1 MYGDLMLILLSFLFL
16 LIAFLCAVYYVYR
29 VAFYSR
35 KKGQDNVYAIP
46 AGEQYRPHK
55 DRMLQLIEELVKRE
69 YEDVYITSFD
79 GLKLHGR
86 YYHYKDGAPLNIGFH
101 GYRAT
106 SIRDFCVGASETLN
120 RGHNLILVDQR
131 GQCGS
136 QGKTITMGIKEHRD
150 VLSWTQYAT
159 QRFGEDT
166 KIVIY
171 GVSMG
176 AASVIMASALD
187 LPKTVKGII
196 ADCPYNA
203 PKDIIL
209 NVAKEDMHISPK
221 LAYPFVWL
229 AAKIFGHFDLN
240 GMTCEQAIKSAQIP
254 VMILHGEDDR
264 YVPCDMSK
272 EIADANPDIVT
283 RYTFPDAGHG
293 LSFLVDTQ
301 RYRDLTEPFYAQ
313 CCKDKTE

>member
-1 MYGDLMLILLSFLFL
+1 MLIILSILFL
-16 LIAFLCAVYYVYR
+16 IFAVLLVCYYVYR

-35 KKGQDNVYAIP
+35 KKGQNDVRKIP
-46 AGEQYRPHK
+46 DGEQYEPHRE
-55 DRMLQLIEELVKRE
+55 RMLDLIDKLLQRE
-69 YEDVYITSFD
+69 YEDVYVTSFD

-106 SIRDFCVGASETLN
+106 SVRDFCVGANESLN
-120 RGHNLILVDQR
+120 RGHNLILIDQR
-131 GQCGS
+131 GQ
-136 QGKTITMGIKEHRD
+136 GKSEGNTITMGVKEHRD

-159 QRFGEDT
+159 KRFGDDV

-176 AASVIMASALD
+176 AASVVMATSLQ
-187 LPKTVKGII
+187 LPPNVKGVI

-209 NVAKEDMHISPK
+209 SVAKNDMGISK
-221 LAYPFVWL
+221 TLAYPFVYF
-229 AAKIFGHFDLN
+229 AAKIFGRFDIN
-240 GMTCEQAIKSAQIP
+240 AITCEQAVKKSKIP

-264 YVPCDMSK
+264 YVPCEMS
-272 EIADANPDIVT
+272 EQIQRANPDKVI
-283 RYTFPDAGHG
+283 RYTFKDAGHG
-293 LSFLVDTQ
+293 LSFLTDTE
-301 RYRDLTEPFYAQ
+301 RYRDLTEPFYKKL
-313 CCKDKTE
+313 CDE

>member
-1 MYGDLMLILLSFLFL
+1 MLIILSILFL
-16 LIAFLCAVYYVYR
+16 IFAVLLVCYYVYR

-35 KKGQDNVYAIP
+35 KKGQNDVRKIP
-46 AGEQYRPHK
+46 DGEQYEPHRE
-55 DRMLQLIEELVKRE
+55 RMLDLIDKLLQRE
-69 YEDVYITSFD
+69 YEDVYVTSFD

-106 SIRDFCVGASETLN
+106 SVRDFCVGANESLN
-120 RGHNLILVDQR
+120 RGHNLILIDQR
-131 GQCGS
+131 GQ
-136 QGKTITMGIKEHRD
+136 GKSEGNTITMGVKEHRD

-159 QRFGEDT
+159 KRFGDDV

-176 AASVIMASALD
+176 AASVVMATSLQ
-187 LPKTVKGII
+187 LPPNVKGVI

-209 NVAKEDMHISPK
+209 SVAKNDMGISK
-221 LAYPFVWL
+221 TLAYPFVYL
-229 AAKIFGHFDLN
+229 AAKIFGRFDIN
-240 GMTCEQAIKSAQIP
+240 AITCEQAVKKSKIP

-264 YVPCDMSK
+264 YVPCEMS
-272 EIADANPDIVT
+272 EQIQRANPDKVI
-283 RYTFPDAGHG
+283 RYTFKDAGHG
-293 LSFLVDTQ
+293 LSFLTDTE
-301 RYRDLTEPFYAQ
+301 RYRDLTEPFYKKL
-313 CCKDKTE
+313 CDE

>member
-1 MYGDLMLILLSFLFL
+1 MLILLSVLFVVL
-16 LIAFLCAVYYVYR
+16 AVLIVCYYVYR

-35 KKGQDNVYAIP
+35 KKGQDDVRKIP
-46 AGEQYRPHK
+46 DGEQYEPHRE
-55 DRMLQLIEELVKRE
+55 RMLNLIDKLLLRE

-106 SIRDFCVGASETLN
+106 SIRDFCVGANESLK
-120 RGHNLILVDQR
+120 RGHNLILIDQR
-131 GQCGS
+131 GQ
-136 QGKTITMGIKEHRD
+136 GKSEGNTITMGVKEHRD
-150 VLSWTQYAT
+150 VLSWTQYAVE
-159 QRFGEDT
+159 RFGNDV

-176 AASVIMASALD
+176 AASVVMATSLD
-187 LPKTVKGII
+187 LPKNVKGVI

-209 NVAKEDMHISPK
+209 SVCDKDMGINPK
-221 LAYPFVWL
+221 IAYPFVYL
-229 AAKIFGHFDLN
+229 AAKIFGRFDIN
-240 GMTCEQAIKSAQIP
+240 AITCEQAVKKSKIP

-264 YVPCDMSK
+264 YVPCEMSE
-272 EIADANPDIVT
+272 EIQRANADKVT
-283 RYTFPDAGHG
+283 RYTFKDAGHG
-293 LSFLVDTQ
+293 LSFLVDTE
-301 RYRDLTEPFYAQ
+301 RYRDLTEPFYKKL
-313 CCKDKTE
+313 CDE